1 MTRHAGRAVRA
12 LLYQVLGAALLTP
25 VAVVLGLLVLGEPTP
40 ARVLVLWAACLPA
53 SVLLALAPLVRRIEI
68 AALAELLDVR
78 VSDRADRVYLVAL
91 TSLHLYGGATLGA
104 GVLMLSPGLVRL
116 GDPALWRDSPAVQA
130 EPLAALLALAAAM
143 VAAGFGQRWAA
154 RRLLRAE
161 PSRKL
166 EELGR
171 RQALALELHDAV
183 GHALSV
189 VLVQG
194 MAAQAALQRPG
205 PRAEHAT
212 RSLDH
217 LLDTARAAQEDLD
230 VLLGVL
236 GDGEAARTP
245 TLDSLDTLTRGLDVQ
260 VTTGPLGRVP
270 PATSRTAYAI
280 AREALTNALRHGSG
294 PVTLDVGTDATG
306 ELVLTVENATTG
318 APGTTGP
325 LAGTRRGL
333 TGMRMRARLAG
344 GTCTTGQAGTTWR
357 VEARLPL

>member
-1 MTRHAGRAVRA
+1 MSGHIGRAVRA
-12 LLYQVLGAALLTP
+12 VLYQVLGAALLTP
-25 VAVVLGLLVLGEPTP
+25 VAVVLGLAVLSEPTP

-68 AALAELLDVR
+68 TALAELLDVQ

-116 GDPALWRDSPAVQA
+116 GDLTLWRDSPAVQA
-130 EPLAALLALAAAM
+130 EPLAAVLALAAAM

-161 PSRKL
+161 PSRML

-194 MAAQAALQRPG
+194 MAAQAALQRPA
-205 PRAEHAT
+205 PRPEQAT
-212 RSLDH
+212 RSLEH

-236 GDGEAARTP
+236 DAGEAARTP
-245 TLDSLDTLTRGLDVQ
+245 TLDSLHTLTRGLDVH
-260 VTTGPLGRVP
+260 VNAGPLDRIP

-280 AREALTNALRHGSG
+280 AREALTNALCHGSG
-294 PVTLDVGTDATG
+294 PVTLDVDTDAPG

-318 APGTTGP
+318 SPAAP
-325 LAGTRRGL
+325 AGHRRGL

-344 GTCTTGQAGTTWR
+344 GTCTTRQAETTWR